1 MPAATGFLE
10 RCWKQPATY
19 LAEDHAAL
27 KQQPVSHWWQLLSL
41 MQRWPSFSM
50 VAHLAGQH

>member
-41 MQRWPSFSM
+41 MQRWPAFSM